1 MLAPGVLVP
10 GVLAVLGVL
19 GVRGAAVL
27 FFLRGARGFA
37 AGFAGA
43 GSGSIAGFFSD
54 GGSAGGC
61 GLAGLTSLGSFGA
74 FAGVVVFFA
83 IAARSPNHAM
93 RRLLVMNK
101 SRRRALFALTLLML
115 AAAGVAAWR
124 LLPRAARTSSG
135 VELGALPRGAGTPL
149 NLVVITLDTT
159 RADRMGAYGNRNVET
174 PAFDRLANE
183 GVLFE
188 QAVSVAP
195 LTLPVHSSMFTG
207 KFPPEHGVRDNGGF
221 FLGADQLTL
230 AEVLKA
236 RGYKT
241 GGFVGAYVLDSKWGI
256 NQGFDTY
263 HDKFD
268 LSESRGMSL
277 GGIQRP
283 ANEVVDQALPWL
295 DGAKSQ
301 PFFAWLHLYDAHS
314 PYRPPEPFAARYK
327 GHPYNGEIAFTDSQ
341 VARVIAKLEQLGV
354 YERTVVI
361 VMGDH
366 GESLGDHGEAAHGFF
381 IYNSVVNV
389 PFVVRTPFA
398 ATRGRRVGDPVR
410 SVDLMPTALDLLGI
424 APPQGISGVT
434 LAPLL
439 AGTQRELGL
448 DAYSEALYPLH
459 HYGWSDLRA
468 LRSGRYKVI
477 DAPRP
482 ELYDLERDP
491 QEATNLFDGRR
502 QLGDRLIAQLRTLES
517 AFTRTEAALPAADV
531 DPEARQR
538 LAALGYVGS
547 FVATASDAR
556 TTRADP
562 KDKISVF
569 NKLGRAT
576 ELSKE
581 SGPDGK
587 SQFPEVVALLEDIL
601 RGDPEVIDAWFMMGT
616 QHMTHGQPDKA
627 VQYFQKTLQLKPDY
641 DLAVHN
647 LAQAYRRMGNDEAA
661 LAGFEHYL
669 TLDPKDPFVHYQ
681 MGEIWLDRG
690 DTAKAEALF
699 RRALDLDPQVAAAK
713 NALGVMALQR
723 GDVPA
728 AERLIRE
735 AIATKPN
742 VRLGHFNLALI
753 AEQRGDIRTA
763 EREYLEEL
771 KAHPDAFKAAFNM
784 SRLYEK
790 VGDREGQ
797 IAALKQSIESN
808 PQFAEGHIFLA
819 KAYLDSGRN
828 FEEAV
833 QLARKGAG
841 LHPAPDVAP
850 LAHYVLADIYS
861 RQGRAAES
869 GREAALGRALETRRP
884 RIPHP

>member
-1 MLAPGVLVP
+1 
-10 GVLAVLGVL
+10 
-19 GVRGAAVL
+19 
-27 FFLRGARGFA
+27 
-37 AGFAGA
+37 
-43 GSGSIAGFFSD
+43 
-54 GGSAGGC
+54 
-61 GLAGLTSLGSFGA
+61 
-74 FAGVVVFFA
+74 
-83 IAARSPNHAM
+83 
-93 RRLLVMNK
+93 MNK
-101 SRRRALFALTLLML
+101 SRRAAVVALALTVL
-115 AAAGVAAWR
+115 AVGAFAAWR
-124 LLPRAARTSSG
+124 FVPRSVRTSTG
-135 VELGALPRGAGTPL
+135 VDLGTLPRGAGGAPL

-159 RADRMGAYGNRNVET
+159 RADRMGAYGNAKVET
-174 PAFDRLANE
+174 PAFDRLAGE

-195 LTLPVHSSMFTG
+195 LTLPVHSSIFTG

-221 FLGADQLTL
+221 FLGNEQTTL

-236 RGYKT
+236 RGYRT
-241 GGFVGAYVLDSKWGI
+241 AGFVGAYVLDSKWGI
-256 NQGFDTY
+256 AQGFDTY
-263 HDKFD
+263 YDEFD
-268 LSESRGMSL
+268 LSESRGVSL
-277 GGIQRP
+277 GGIQRT

-295 DGAKSQ
+295 DANRGQ

-314 PYRPPEPFAARYK
+314 PYRPPEPFATRYK

-341 VARVIAKLEQLGV
+341 VGRLIAKLEALGV
-354 YERTVVI
+354 YDRTVIV

-389 PFVVRTPFA
+389 PFVIRAPYSTMH
-398 ATRGRRVGDPVR
+398 GRRVADPVR
-410 SVDLMPTALDLLGI
+410 SVDVMPTALELLRVA
-424 APPQGISGVT
+424 APSGMAGVS

-439 AGTQRELGL
+439 AGAQRELGL

-491 QEATNLFDGRR
+491 AESTNLFESRR
-502 QLGDRLIAQLRTLES
+502 QLGDRLITQLRTLES
-517 AFTRTEAALPAADV
+517 KFARTEAALPAADV

-547 FVATASDAR
+547 FVATASDSR
-556 TTRADP
+556 SDRADP

-569 NKLGRAT
+569 NKLGLAT
-576 ELSKE
+576 EMTKE
-581 SGPDGK
+581 PDEEGQ
-587 SQFPEVVALLEDIL
+587 SQFPQVVALLEDIL
-601 RGDPEVIDAWFMMGT
+601 RTDPAVIDAWFMMGT
-616 QHMTHGQPDKA
+616 QHMTHAQPEKA
-627 VQYFQKTLQLKPDY
+627 VQYFKKTLELKPDY

-669 TLDPKDPFVHYQ
+669 TLDPSDAFVHYQ
-681 MGEIWLDRG
+681 MGEIWMDRG
-690 DTAKAEALF
+690 DTAKAEGLF
-699 RRALDLDPQVAAAK
+699 RKALDLDPQVAAAK

-723 GDVPA
+723 GDVA
-728 AERLIRE
+728 SAERLIRE
-735 AIATKPN
+735 AIATKPT

-771 KAHPDAFKAAFNM
+771 KLHPDAYKAAFNM

-790 VGDREGQ
+790 VGDGQGQ
-797 IAALKQSIESN
+797 IEALKQSIVSN
-808 PQFAEGHIFLA
+808 PRFAEGHIFLA

-828 FEEAV
+828 FEEAI
-833 QLARKGAG
+833 QLAQKGAALG
-841 LHPAPDVAP
+841 PAPDVAP

-869 GREAALGRALETRRP
+869 AREAARGRALE
-884 RIPHP
+884 RIPPR

>member
-1 MLAPGVLVP
+1 MKISR
-10 GVLAVLGVL
+10 
-19 GVRGAAVL
+19 RGAL
-27 FFLRGARGFA
+27 
-37 AGFAGA
+37 
-43 GSGSIAGFFSD
+43 
-54 GGSAGGC
+54 
-61 GLAGLTSLGSFGA
+61 
-74 FAGVVVFFA
+74 
-83 IAARSPNHAM
+83 
-93 RRLLVMNK
+93 
-101 SRRRALFALTLLML
+101 
-115 AAAGVAAWR
+115 GVAALIVVAAGALAAW
-124 LLPRAARTSSG
+124 LLVPRSARTGSG
-135 VELGALPRGAGTPL
+135 LDLGALPRGASARPL
-149 NLVVITLDTT
+149 NLVVVTLDTT
-159 RADRMGAYGNRNVET
+159 RADRMGAYGYTKIET
-174 PAFDRLANE
+174 PAFDRLARE

-195 LTLPVHSSMFTG
+195 LTLPAHSSMFTG

-221 FLGADQLTL
+221 FLGPEQLTL
-230 AEVLKA
+230 AEVLKG
-236 RGYKT
+236 RGYRT
-241 GGFVGAYVLDSKWGI
+241 GAFVGAYVLDSKWGM

-268 LSESRGMSL
+268 LTESRGVSL
-277 GGIQRP
+277 AAIQRP

-295 DGAKSQ
+295 EAGKGQ

-314 PYRPPEPFAARYK
+314 PYRPPEPFATRYK
-327 GHPYNGEIAFTDSQ
+327 GHPYNGEIAFTDAQ
-341 VARVIAKLEQLGV
+341 VARVIGKLESLGI
-354 YERTVVI
+354 YEETVI
-361 VMGDH
+361 MVMGDH

-389 PFVVRTPFA
+389 PFVVRAPFA

-410 SVDLMPTALDLLGI
+410 SVDLMPTALDLLGV
-424 APPQGISGVT
+424 APPAGISGVT

-439 AGTQRELGL
+439 TGARQELAL

-482 ELYDLERDP
+482 ELYDVERDP
-491 QEATNLFDGRR
+491 QEAANLYEGRR
-502 QLGDRLIAQLRTLES
+502 QLGDRLIGQLRSLEGR
-517 AFTRTEAALPAADV
+517 FTKTEAALPAADV

-556 TTRADP
+556 TGRADP
-562 KDKISVF
+562 KDKIGVF
-569 NKLGRAT
+569 NKLGLAT
-576 ELSKE
+576 EMTKE
-581 SGPDGK
+581 AGPDGT
-587 SQFPEVVALLEDIL
+587 SQFPEVVALLQEIL
-601 RGDPEVIDAWFMMGT
+601 DNDPEVIDAWFMMGT
-616 QHMTHGQPDKA
+616 QHMTHGQPEKA
-627 VQYFQKTLQLKPDY
+627 VQFFQKTLQLKPDY

-669 TLDPKDPFVHYQ
+669 TLDPKDAFVHYQ

-690 DTAKAEALF
+690 DTPKAEGLF
-699 RRALDLDPQVAAAK
+699 RRALELDPQVAAAK
-713 NALGVMALQR
+713 NALGVLALQR
-723 GDVPA
+723 GDVPT
-728 AERLIRE
+728 AERLIKE
-735 AIATKPN
+735 AIATKPTL
-742 VRLGHFNLALI
+742 RLGHFNLALV

-771 KAHPDAFKAAFNM
+771 KAHPDSFKAAFNM
-784 SRLYEK
+784 SRLYEQ

-808 PQFAEGHIFLA
+808 PRFAEGHIFLA
-819 KAYLDSGRN
+819 KTYLDAGRN
-828 FEEAV
+828 LDEAIR
-833 QLARKGAG
+833 LARKG
-841 LHPAPDVAP
+841 LELKPSPSVAP
-850 LAHYVLADIYS
+850 LGHYVLADIFS

-869 GREAALGRALETRRP
+869 AREAAAGRALEARP